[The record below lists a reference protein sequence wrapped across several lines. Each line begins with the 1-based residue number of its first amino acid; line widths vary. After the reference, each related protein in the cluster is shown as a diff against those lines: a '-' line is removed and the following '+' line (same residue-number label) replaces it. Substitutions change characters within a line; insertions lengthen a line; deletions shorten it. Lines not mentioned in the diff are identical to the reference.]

1 MDFLRLAKRRSS
13 VRMYADKEIAD
24 EDLRYILEA
33 GRMAPSASN
42 RQPWK
47 FVVIREK
54 ENLEKVYELYHR
66 AWFRTAPLVILVL
79 ADHSVSWKRPEDGKD
94 HAVVDAS
101 IAIDHLTLAAAE
113 KGIGSCWIC
122 NFYVEK
128 TVEFFG
134 LPGHLEPV
142 AFLSLGYPKDKAD
155 MQREK
160 IRKDLSEIVFYEKL
174 NL

>member
-1 MDFLRLAKRRSS
+1 MDFLQLAKKRSS
-13 VRMYADKEIAD
+13 VRMYSDKKIAEAD
-24 EDLRYILEA
+24 LQYILEA

-66 AWFRTAPLVILVL
+66 AWFRSAPLVMLIL
-79 ADHSVSWKRPEDGKD
+79 ADHSAAWKRAEDNKD
-94 HAVVDAS
+94 HAVIDAS
-101 IAIDHLTLAAAE
+101 IAIDHITLAAAE

-128 TVEFFG
+128 TVRFFG
-134 LPGHLEPV
+134 LPDYLEPV
-142 AFLSLGYPKDKAD
+142 AFLSLGYPADATD
-155 MQREK
+155 MQRDK
-160 IRKDLSEIVFYEKL
+160 VRKDLSEIVFYETL
-174 NL
+174 SL